1 MKLKNISAAIDS
13 GVRSRFPPAVL
24 LAGLAL
30 VSPTAQ
36 AVFDAAV
43 SPPRFE
49 LKAKPG
55 DVIRETLSVTNGAA
69 QPARYGVKTADWEL
83 DDGGAVQYHEGAP
96 GPDSCRPWA
105 RLERHTISVA
115 PQGSR
120 SYRFEVHVP
129 PDAKTGEC
137 RFALLVSSEAVTVTP
152 PGMNG
157 IQIPVVGRLGIIVY
171 VSVGE
176 AKPELKL
183 THVGVAKING
193 KTLPVATFR
202 NTGNAHGRVSG
213 GLEAKDA
220 RGHVVELIAEEAAI
234 LPQASKTITLNPVD
248 YASGEAKAPA
258 FELVPPMHVR
268 GKLQFLGGGE
278 VAIDQVVR

>member
-1 MKLKNISAAIDS
+1 MKSKNSSTPIFARSLAA
-13 GVRSRFPPAVL
+13 AL
-24 LAGLAL
+24 LTGLAL
-30 VSPTAQ
+30 ASAEAH

-49 LKAKPG
+49 LKAEPG
-55 DVIRETLSVTNGAA
+55 DVIRQTLTVTNGAA
-69 QPARYGVKTADWEL
+69 QPARYGVKTADWKI
-83 DDGGAVQYHEGAP
+83 DNAGAVQYHEGAP
-96 GPDSCRPWA
+96 GRNSCRPWA

-115 PQGSR
+115 PRGSR

-137 RFALLVSSEAVTVTP
+137 RFALLVSSEAAMVTP
-152 PGMNG
+152 QGANG

-171 VSVGE
+171 VTIGD

-183 THVGVAKING
+183 TNAGIAKVNG
-193 KTLPVATFR
+193 RAMPVATFR

-213 GLEAKDA
+213 ALEAKDA
-220 RGHVVELIAEEAAI
+220 RGHKIELIAEEAAI
-234 LPQASKTITLNPVD
+234 LPQVSKTITLNPVD
-248 YASGEAKAPA
+248 YASGEARAPA
-258 FELVPPMHVR
+258 FELTPPMHMR

-278 VAIDQVVR
+278 VVIDQIVR